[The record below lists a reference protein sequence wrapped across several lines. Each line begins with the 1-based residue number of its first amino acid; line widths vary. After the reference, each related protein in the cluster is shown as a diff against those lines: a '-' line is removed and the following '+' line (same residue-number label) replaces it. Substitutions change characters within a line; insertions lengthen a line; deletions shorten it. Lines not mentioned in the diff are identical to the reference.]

1 MKILV
6 TGFEPFDGES
16 VNPALEAVKGLPE
29 RIGDAEIVKA
39 EIPVVF
45 GRAGEKLAEAVA
57 ACTPD
62 IVLCIGQAG
71 GASVMSVERIA
82 VNLIDARIADNDGK
96 QPVDVPVKEDGENA
110 YFASVPVKAMVRAM
124 QQGGVPAQLSFSAGS
139 FVCNAVMYELLYLI
153 DKKYPQ
159 MKGGFIHVPYTPQQ
173 AAAKQPNPASMHLE
187 DMTKGLRLAIE
198 AAVKGEELSE
208 AMGNLQ

>member
-45 GRAGEKLAEAVA
+45 GWAGEKLAEAVA

-71 GASVMSVERIA
+71 GASVISVERIA

-110 YFASVPVKAMVRAM
+110 YFASVPVKAWCGPSSRAAYR
-124 QQGGVPAQLSFSAGS
+124 PQLSFSAGS

-159 MKGGFIHVPYTPQQ
+159 MKGGIHSRAVH
-173 AAAKQPNPASMHLE
+173 AAAGGGKTAEPP
-187 DMTKGLRLAIE
+187 RPCI
-198 AAVKGEELSE
+198 
-208 AMGNLQ
+208 

>member
-6 TGFEPFDGES
+6 TGFEPFDGET

-71 GASVMSVERIA
+71 RRVRHLCGADRGQSHRRQDCGQRWETAGGRTGQRGRRKR
-82 VNLIDARIADNDGK
+82 LLR
-96 QPVDVPVKEDGENA
+96 
-110 YFASVPVKAMVRAM
+110 VRACE
-124 QQGGVPAQLSFSAGS
+124 GHGAGPCS
-139 FVCNAVMYELLYLI
+139 RAAYRPSCRF
-153 DKKYPQ
+153 P
-159 MKGGFIHVPYTPQQ
+159 Q
-173 AAAKQPNPASMHLE
+173 AALSA
-187 DMTKGLRLAIE
+187 TRLCMNCCI
-198 AAVKGEELSE
+198 S
-208 AMGNLQ
+208 

>member
-6 TGFEPFDGES
+6 TGFEPFDGET

-71 GASVMSVERIA
+71 GASVISVERIA

-110 YFASVPVKAMVRAM
+110 YFGVRACE
-124 QQGGVPAQLSFSAGS
+124 GHGAGHGS
-139 FVCNAVMYELLYLI
+139 RAAYRPSCRF
-153 DKKYPQ
+153 P
-159 MKGGFIHVPYTPQQ
+159 Q
-173 AAAKQPNPASMHLE
+173 AALSA
-187 DMTKGLRLAIE
+187 TRLCMNCCI
-198 AAVKGEELSE
+198 S
-208 AMGNLQ
+208 

>member
-1 MKILV
+1 MFLRLFTQDQNILQLSLIHIC
-6 TGFEPFDGES
+6 FEPFDGES
-16 VNPALEAVKGLPE
+16 VNPELEAVKGLPE

-71 GASVMSVERIA
+71 GASVISVERIA

-96 QPVDVPVKEDGENA
+96 QPVDVPVKEDV
-110 YFASVPVKAMVRAM
+110 YKRQVFR
-124 QQGGVPAQLSFSAGS
+124 
-139 FVCNAVMYELLYLI
+139 
-153 DKKYPQ
+153 
-159 MKGGFIHVPYTPQQ
+159 
-173 AAAKQPNPASMHLE
+173 
-187 DMTKGLRLAIE
+187 
-198 AAVKGEELSE
+198 
-208 AMGNLQ
+208 